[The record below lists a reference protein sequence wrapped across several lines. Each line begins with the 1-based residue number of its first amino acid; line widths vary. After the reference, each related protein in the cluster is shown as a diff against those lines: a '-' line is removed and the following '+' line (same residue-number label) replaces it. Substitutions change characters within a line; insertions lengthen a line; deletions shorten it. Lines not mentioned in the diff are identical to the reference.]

1 MKHGGKSMAKKGSAG
16 MAGRDS
22 FKESRTKKEGL
33 KKPSGYGG
41 TKNSTYIR
49 PQPK

>member
-1 MKHGGKSMAKKGSAG
+1 MYGSKKSGSKKGCK
-16 MAGRDS
+16 
-22 FKESRTKKEGL
+22 FP
-33 KKPSGYGG
+33 KPKGYGG